1 MKSTDDPM
9 TLFREW
15 FEAAHDA
22 GLFEPTA
29 ASLATVGLDGRPT
42 ARMVLVRGLDDR
54 GFVFYTNFQS
64 RKGQELGGGRS
75 AGTAACLCFWWPPP
89 LFRQVRIEGTVE
101 PVSSAEADAYWD
113 SRPRGHQVAAWA
125 SPQSTPLPG
134 GRDDLERRFREM
146 DSSLPAERI
155 PRPPYWSGFRVIAD
169 AIEFWEGRENRLHV
183 RTLYRREGNR
193 WTASTLAP

>member
-1 MKSTDDPM
+1 MNPTPDPM
-9 TLFREW
+9 ALFREW
-15 FEAAHDA
+15 FEAAHHV
-22 GLFEPTA
+22 GLIEPTA
-29 ASLATVGLDGRPT
+29 ASLATVGPDGRPT
-42 ARMVLVRGLDDR
+42 ARVVLVRGLDER

-64 RKGQELGGGRS
+64 RKGHELGDGKTSG
-75 AGTAACLCFWWPPP
+75 APACLCFWWPPQA
-89 LFRQVRIEGTVE
+89 RQVRIEGTVE
-101 PVSSAEADAYWD
+101 PVTAAEADAYWA

-146 DSSLPAERI
+146 DASLPAERI

-169 AIEFWEGRENRLHV
+169 EIEFWEGRENRLHV
-183 RTLYRREGNR
+183 RTLYRREGNG